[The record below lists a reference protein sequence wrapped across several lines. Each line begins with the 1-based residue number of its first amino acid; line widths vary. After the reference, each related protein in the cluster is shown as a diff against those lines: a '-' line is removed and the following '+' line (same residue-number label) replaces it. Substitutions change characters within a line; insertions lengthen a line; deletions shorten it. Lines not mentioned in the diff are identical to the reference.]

1 MRTIAIHDTRS
12 GRLLPLEPREPGKVG
27 IYACGPTVYGR
38 IHVGNARPFVV
49 FSLYK
54 RFLEH
59 EGYDVTFVANVTD
72 VNDKIYDAA
81 RAAGVESEQLA
92 AEMTAAYVADTD
104 ALGLGRPDHEPLARE
119 TIDEIVA
126 LIAVLIE
133 RGHAYAVEGD
143 VYFDVRS
150 YPAYG
155 ELSHRDVDQMDQGEG
170 ISGASLKRD
179 PLDFALW
186 KAWKDGEDT
195 SWDAPWGRGRP
206 GWHIECSAMAETLLG
221 VGFDVHGG
229 GSDLVFPH
237 HENEAAQTCAAR
249 GAPLAR
255 LWMHNGM
262 VRLEGEKMAKSVGNI
277 FLLHEALAAH
287 GRDALVAYF
296 CGGHYRQ
303 PIAYSDERLAEAAR
317 SVERIRE
324 AGRRLVTGSASP
336 DDLSGLREA
345 FFAALADDFNTPR
358 AMAAVFDWVREANR
372 RAEAG
377 SPVGD
382 ADLREMLQVVA
393 LDNLLDATDGADAP
407 DAAAQEL
414 LARREAARAARDF
427 AAADTLR
434 DELAA
439 LGWTVRD
446 GAAGPELIR
455 RG

>member
-1 MRTIAIHDTRS
+1 MRAITIHDTRS
-12 GRLLPLEPREPGKVG
+12 GELKPLEPRDPGRVS

-38 IHVGNARPFVV
+38 VHVGNARPFVV
-49 FSLYK
+49 FSHFK
-54 RFLEH
+54 RFLQH
-59 EGYDVTFVANVTD
+59 EGYEVTFVANVTD

-81 RAAGVESEQLA
+81 RAAGVPSEQLA
-92 AEMTAAYVADTD
+92 AEMTAHYVADTD

-119 TIDEIVA
+119 TIAEIVA
-126 LIAVLIE
+126 LIALLIE

-170 ISGASLKRD
+170 VSGAALKRD

-206 GWHIECSAMAETLLG
+206 GWHIECSAMAEALLG

-237 HENEAAQTCAAR
+237 HENEAAQTCAAH
-249 GAPLAR
+249 GEPLAR

-262 VRLEGEKMAKSVGNI
+262 VRLDGEKMAKSVGNI
-277 FLLHEALAAH
+277 FLLHEALATH

-296 CGGHYRQ
+296 AGGHYRQ
-303 PIAYSDERLAEAAR
+303 PISYSGERLEEASR
-317 SVERIRE
+317 SVQRIRE
-324 AGRRLVTGSASP
+324 LGRRLDP
-336 DDLSGLREA
+336 DGPTPPELAPLREA

-358 AMAAVFDWVREANR
+358 ALAVVFDWVRGANR
-372 RAEAG
+372 LLETG
-377 SPVGD
+377 TPVG
-382 ADLREMLQVVA
+382 ARDLRELLQVLA
-393 LDNLLDATDGADAP
+393 LDNLLDADGAAGGP
-407 DAAAQEL
+407 DEAAQDL

-427 AAADTLR
+427 AAADALR

-446 GAAGPELIR
+446 GAAGPELVPNS
-455 RG
+455 